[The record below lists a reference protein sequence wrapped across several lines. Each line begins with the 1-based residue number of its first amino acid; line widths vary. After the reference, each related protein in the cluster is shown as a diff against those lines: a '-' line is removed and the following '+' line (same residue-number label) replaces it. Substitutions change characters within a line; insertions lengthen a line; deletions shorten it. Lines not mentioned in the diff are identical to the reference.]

1 MRRTV
6 LMIGQLRARP
16 SSLEEAIPVMN
27 NAAEEI
33 DRLLIAINNAQAVLT
48 YEGLS
53 SEERI
58 TSALGA
64 LSFGD
69 Q

>member
-1 MRRTV
+1 
-6 LMIGQLRARP
+6 MIGQLRARP

>member
-48 YEGLS
+48 YEGMS

>member
-16 SSLEEAIPVMN
+16 SSLEDAIPVMN

>member
-1 MRRTV
+1 
-6 LMIGQLRARP
+6 MIGQLRARP

-48 YEGLS
+48 YEGMS

>member
-1 MRRTV
+1 
-6 LMIGQLRARP
+6 MIGQLRARP
-16 SSLEEAIPVMN
+16 SSLEDAIPVMN

-33 DRLLIAINNAQAVLT
+33 DRLLTAINNAQAVLT
-48 YEGLS
+48 YEGMS

>member
-1 MRRTV
+1 
-6 LMIGQLRARP
+6 MIGQLRARP

-48 YEGLS
+48 YEGMS

-64 LSFGD
+64 LSYGD

>member
-16 SSLEEAIPVMN
+16 SSLEDAIPVMN

-33 DRLLIAINNAQAVLT
+33 DRLLTAINNAQAVLT
-48 YEGLS
+48 YEGMS